1 MYSFKN
7 RIYRKTYLLLIIAVF
22 PSIFSAQKDNLK
34 YKNHL
39 TISDDLAH
47 NGVTAILE
55 DSHGFLWFGTYDG
68 LNRYDGHDL
77 KTFKNTIENELFVSN
92 RIRALVEDSKGN
104 IWIGTDEGITI
115 YDYGI
120 SKFKNIYSNRNSDK
134 SKKGPIVRGFN
145 LDNDTNKVLAY
156 TETDGLLIFDIDYN
170 FIEKFTISD
179 TESSNPIFF
188 NGIGFSEHCM
198 LYSTSKGLIVFN
210 TEKRS
215 FQKVLSSDIDFCRSA
230 TPIGDKTFL
239 LTGRS
244 GINLLKYEANENDFD
259 FKLVRKAILSNYRF
273 NSSIIDFSGKLWLG
287 TLNDG
292 ALRFDSVSDFI
303 TGSHK
308 DFTHFKPNSGLLR
321 VSTFKSVNNTDLWM
335 ATFDKG
341 VYQFDTTKTP
351 FKSSYPASDIDFGV
365 NNSHIRHIAKLDEN
379 RFYITKNKGGI
390 TLFNINTNRF
400 EPIPFQVPK
409 TMTAKISAVYVD
421 KKNNT
426 WLKIDEE
433 GYFFVQSQ
441 DQTLRRVDTSMLP
454 AFTDDNPYKFTEDN
468 DGNIW
473 VSCKNDVYRLKVDDS
488 GKVLQIEHLNAHPF
502 FKTAKLSLV
511 RYIYADPMY
520 EFIWLGTAEDGLIRL
535 SVNSDKPLVDL
546 EIRQYQNNG
555 LKNSLPS
562 NFVSSIVRTPSG
574 KLWIGTEG
582 GGICYVANSDT
593 VPVFNP
599 YSEKQGL
606 SNNVVKNILVDEA
619 ENLWVATNIGL
630 NKYSTSK
637 KTFRK
642 FKKEDG
648 LPFEDFWYTA
658 AKLKNETLLFTGLEG
673 FCYFLTG
680 DIPEDEELP
689 QLQFGDFKVFNK
701 TIQPLDSLKERI
713 LLRKRLSDSSSVDL
727 NYDENVF
734 SLALHS
740 LHFRAPDNHRIKYR
754 LIPTDKNWIE
764 TTSDKKIISYS
775 GLQPDDYTLQ
785 VAASNALGEWSTPKT
800 LFINIAPPY
809 WKTTRAY
816 ILYALLSVLF
826 LGTILFYILKMQ
838 RLRHNIQIE
847 KLEKDAVKTI
857 NEAKLRF
864 FANISHELKTP
875 LNLITSPVKLL
886 HEKFR
891 GDKDVE
897 EKLNIIERQS
907 RKISQLIDQVNDFER
922 VDGNIMEMEYSRF
935 YFDGFLKELLIDFH
949 FLADNSN
956 RELEVVA
963 NNSNIVVSADRNKLE
978 KIFNNLLSN
987 AFKYSDS
994 GAKITVDYSVS
1005 EKDLFVRVIDTGRGI
1020 DSEDLPHIFERFF
1033 RSRKNQNAQAAGSG
1047 IGLAFSKRLVEMH
1060 YGNIEAK
1067 SELGKGTTMTVRLPI
1082 VKKES
1087 SLDQETRRLTILS
1100 AENKIED
1107 QNQWLQNIGSAKIEV
1122 TKDYAKEM
1130 IYYAEDNMDMRIYVS
1145 KMLSTYF
1152 NVEVF
1157 QNGEECLNA
1166 MEKQWPDIVIS
1177 DIQMPIMDGLEL
1189 CKRIK
1194 SNIKT
1199 SHIPIILLTALADI
1213 EDRIQGIKD
1222 GADAY
1227 IQKPFDARQLVTR
1240 TVALLDNKK
1249 RLRERFEIG
1258 LPMAKDNNINN
1269 RNDDAFL
1276 EKLYE
1281 LMADNLSNENL
1292 DMDEFARKL
1301 FMNRTHFY
1309 QKVKSLT
1316 NKTPFELLKIYR
1328 LRKAAELLAKDQKLS
1343 VSEVYVMTGFKSRT
1357 HFSKLFKEK
1366 YNVSPGKFVKT
1377 ELSNSNKLG

>member
-1 MYSFKN
+1 MKSLHGN
-7 RIYRKTYLLLIIAVF
+7 LLILLLACFYSIVF
-22 PSIFSAQKDNLK
+22 LAQENDIEF
-34 YKNHL
+34 KNHL
-39 TISDDLAH
+39 TISDGLAH

-68 LNRYDGHDL
+68 LNRYDGHDF
-77 KTFKNTIENELFVSN
+77 KTFKNTIENEHFVSN
-92 RIRALVEDSKGN
+92 RIRALAEDSKGN

-120 SKFKNIYSNRNSDK
+120 SKFRNIYSNRDLGKN
-134 SKKGPIVRGFN
+134 KKGPIVRGFTFY
-145 LDNDTNKVLAY
+145 NDTNRVLAF
-156 TETDGLLIFDIDYN
+156 TETDGVLKFDSDYSFVKQFTYSNSLHTRFFGSTMVSKDSHLFTTSDGLL
-170 FIEKFTISD
+170 K
-179 TESSNPIFF
+179 
-188 NGIGFSEHCM
+188 
-198 LYSTSKGLIVFN
+198 FN
-210 TEKRS
+210 TGNDQ
-215 FQKVLSSDIDFCRSA
+215 FQKVLSSEIDFCRSV
-230 TPIGDKTFL
+230 TPIGDGKFL
-239 LTGRS
+239 VTLRR
-244 GINLLKYEANENDFD
+244 GITVLEYGTNGYASD
-259 FKLVRKAILSNYRF
+259 FKRVRKDILSNYRF
-273 NSSIIDFSGKLWLG
+273 NSSIIDSSGKLWLG

-292 ALRFDSVSDFI
+292 ALRFDSVADFI
-303 TGSHK
+303 NGDHK
-308 DFTHFKPNSGLLR
+308 DFSHFKPNSGLLR
-321 VSTFKSVNNTDLWM
+321 MSTFKSTRNADMWM

-341 VYQFDTTKTP
+341 VYQFDTSKNP
-351 FKSSYPASDIDFGV
+351 FKSSNPISDMDFGV
-365 NNSHIRHIAKLDEN
+365 NNRHIRHIAKFDEH
-379 RFYITKNKGGI
+379 RFYITKNKGGVA
-390 TLFNINTNRF
+390 LFNTNTNLF
-400 EPIPFQVPK
+400 EPLSFQMPENFL
-409 TMTAKISAVYVD
+409 AKISAIYVD
-421 KKNNT
+421 NQKNT
-426 WLKIDEE
+426 WLKIEDK
-433 GYFFVQSQ
+433 GYFFIG
-441 DQTLRRVDTSMLP
+441 TKKRNPIRVDTSMLP
-454 AFTDDNPYKFTEDN
+454 DFSKAVPYKFTEDKN
-468 DGNIW
+468 GNIW
-473 VSCKNDVYRLKVDDS
+473 VGCRNDVYRLKVNDS
-488 GKVLQIEHLNAHPF
+488 GKVIQIERLNEHPLF
-502 FKTAKLSLV
+502 NNAELSLIRFV
-511 RYIYADPMY
+511 YSDPRYDL
-520 EFIWLGTAEDGLIRL
+520 IWLGTAEDGLIRL
-535 SVNSDKPLVDL
+535 NVDSDKPLSEL
-546 EIRQYQNNG
+546 EVRQYQNNFQ
-555 LKNSLPS
+555 KNSLPS

-582 GGICYVANSDT
+582 GGICAVENSDT
-593 VPVFNP
+593 VPEFIP

-606 SNNVVKNILVDEA
+606 SNNVVKNILVDES

-630 NKYSTSK
+630 NKFSTSD
-637 KTFRK
+637 KTFRR

-658 AKLKNETLLFTGLEG
+658 TTFENGKLMFTGLEG
-673 FCYFLTG
+673 FCYFFTE
-680 DIPEDEELP
+680 DIPIIEELP
-689 QLQFGDFKVFNK
+689 QLQFGDFKVSNK
-701 TIQPLDSLKERI
+701 TIQPLDSLKGRI
-713 LLRKRLSDSSSVDL
+713 LLTERLSDSSSIAL
-727 NYDENVF
+727 NYDENIFTVD
-734 SLALHS
+734 LHS
-740 LHFRAPDNHRIKYR
+740 LHFRAPDNHRIKYK
-754 LIPTDKNWIE
+754 LLPTDKNWIE
-764 TTSDKKIISYS
+764 TTSDKKTISYS

-785 VAASNALGEWSTPKT
+785 VSASNALGEWTPAKT

-809 WKTTRAY
+809 WKTTQVY
-816 ILYALLSVLF
+816 ILYAILSVLF

-875 LNLITSPVKLL
+875 LNLITSPVKALN
-886 HEKFR
+886 EKFS

-897 EKLNIIERQS
+897 EKLNIVERQS

-956 RELEVVA
+956 RELEVVT

-1005 EKDLFVRVIDTGRGI
+1005 EKDLFVKVNDTGRGI

-1033 RSRKNQNAQAAGSG
+1033 RSRKNQNVQAAGSG

-1067 SELGKGTTMTVRLPI
+1067 SELGKGTAMTVRLPI

-1087 SLDQETRRLTILS
+1087 AIDQETHRIEILS
-1100 AENKIED
+1100 AEKKIED
-1107 QNQWLQNIGSAKIEV
+1107 ENQWLQDIGSPIIEV
-1122 TKDYAKEM
+1122 TKDYTKQI
-1130 IYYAEDNMDMRIYVS
+1130 IYYAEDNVDMRIYVS
-1145 KMLSTYF
+1145 KMLSSYF
-1152 NVEVF
+1152 KVEIF
-1157 QNGEECLNA
+1157 PNGEECLNA
-1166 MEKQWPDIVIS
+1166 MEKQWPDIIIS

-1194 SNIKT
+1194 SDIKT

-1213 EDRIQGIKD
+1213 ENRIQGIRD

-1240 TVALLDNKK
+1240 TVALLVNKK

-1292 DMDEFARKL
+1292 DMDAFARQL

-1316 NKTPFELLKIYR
+1316 NKTPFELLKMYR

-1366 YNVSPGKFVKT
+1366 YKVSPGKFVATK
-1377 ELSNSNKLG
+1377 LSN